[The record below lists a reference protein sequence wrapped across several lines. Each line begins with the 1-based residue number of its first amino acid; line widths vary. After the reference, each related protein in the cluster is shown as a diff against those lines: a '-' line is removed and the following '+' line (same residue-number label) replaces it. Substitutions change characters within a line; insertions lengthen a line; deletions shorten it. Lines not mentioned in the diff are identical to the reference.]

1 MLRNENFLGDCGT
14 FASNA
19 FTTGNSNALED
30 VLGENYDMIREFFQT
45 ETDAFI
51 CSATMTYLDDVSD
64 QAKEHSVPEGLKDAS
79 LPEKRQWFYEQVYS
93 LLDSFVMDSVDS
105 LKDESQDEEEVV
117 KCCDP
122 SCNHTFKYRKCRTCM
137 SRPHT
142 IYLLTQKPEDSI
154 FDYGCLH
161 LRLGLVVRDA
171 EDAVKE
177 GDGDRLMRV
186 WTFLTLLFCLNGA
199 NKYALGGLRV
209 QASILGLFTPKD
221 AHRIKWNCF
230 AGLLER
236 PGRKISRDLRL
247 EQYNKVAKG
256 DIRAMGIQNIN
267 DKSAIITLK
276 SSFHCLE
283 FLKRLAK
290 DNIYHVAV

>member
-19 FTTGNSNALED
+19 FTTGNSNALGD

-122 SCNHTFKYRKCRTCM
+122 SCSRTFKYRKCRTCM

-142 IYLLTQKPEDSI
+142 IYLLTQK
-154 FDYGCLH
+154 
-161 LRLGLVVRDA
+161 
-171 EDAVKE
+171 
-177 GDGDRLMRV
+177 RV
-186 WTFLTLLFCLNGA
+186 W
-199 NKYALGGLRV
+199 GGGDKQGKKNRAKIKAYSV
-209 QASILGLFTPKD
+209 FTPID
-221 AHRIKWNCF
+221 RSCIILVRIC
-230 AGLLER
+230 E
-236 PGRKISRDLRL
+236 
-247 EQYNKVAKG
+247 
-256 DIRAMGIQNIN
+256 IR
-267 DKSAIITLK
+267 
-276 SSFHCLE
+276 
-283 FLKRLAK
+283 
-290 DNIYHVAV
+290 V

>member
-1 MLRNENFLGDCGT
+1 
-14 FASNA
+14 
-19 FTTGNSNALED
+19 
-30 VLGENYDMIREFFQT
+30 
-45 ETDAFI
+45 
-51 CSATMTYLDDVSD
+51 
-64 QAKEHSVPEGLKDAS
+64 
-79 LPEKRQWFYEQVYS
+79 
-93 LLDSFVMDSVDS
+93 
-105 LKDESQDEEEVV
+105 
-117 KCCDP
+117 
-122 SCNHTFKYRKCRTCM
+122 
-137 SRPHT
+137 
-142 IYLLTQKPEDSI
+142 
-154 FDYGCLH
+154 
-161 LRLGLVVRDA
+161 
-171 EDAVKE
+171 
-177 GDGDRLMRV
+177 MRV

>member
-1 MLRNENFLGDCGT
+1 MLRNKNFLGDCRS

-19 FTTGNSNALED
+19 FTTGNSNALGD

-51 CSATMTYLDDVSD
+51 CSATMTYFSMDDVSD
-64 QAKEHSVPEGLKDAS
+64 QAKEHIVPEGLKDAS

-122 SCNHTFKYRKCRTCM
+122 SCNRTFKYRKCRTCM

-142 IYLLTQKPEDSI
+142 IYLLTQKRVGGGGQSKAKKPEDSI

-161 LRLGLVVRDA
+161 LRLGLVIRDA

-186 WTFLTLLFCLNGA
+186 WTFLTLLFCLKSK
-199 NKYALGGLRV
+199 NKCCKCSY
-209 QASILGLFTPKD
+209 SI
-221 AHRIKWNCF
+221 
-230 AGLLER
+230 
-236 PGRKISRDLRL
+236 S
-247 EQYNKVAKG
+247 V
-256 DIRAMGIQNIN
+256 
-267 DKSAIITLK
+267 S
-276 SSFHCLE
+276 
-283 FLKRLAK
+283 
-290 DNIYHVAV
+290 